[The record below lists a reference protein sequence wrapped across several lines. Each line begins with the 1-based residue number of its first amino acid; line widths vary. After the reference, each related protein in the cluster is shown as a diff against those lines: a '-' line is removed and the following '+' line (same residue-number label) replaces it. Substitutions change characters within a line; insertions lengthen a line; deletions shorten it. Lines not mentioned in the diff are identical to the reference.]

1 MYHEGKAL
9 RSRTGAAKTWD
20 HGCLVCVCVYVFC
33 SLTSWCLHPYRYL
46 DKQKSSTSI
55 SWCLCDNFIW
65 FSLDSISINI
75 FQCCQASASE
85 AEAKEDGN
93 SRDENAKA
101 SARSTVYFLY
111 LKTFLSSLSF
121 NKWKMGGHQKNW
133 CRVASGASTVKPSQH
148 RVQRDSEIGW
158 SCQRVR
164 LSNEFGASIQTESW
178 DYFPTTRFQCFA
190 YVFYRMHGLPII
202 SANKH
207 GMAWVANVCL
217 EDKHGRNVK
226 DCLDW
231 KCMLPL
237 GSKQITSSIVETDK
251 V

>member
-1 MYHEGKAL
+1 MYYMKGKAL

-20 HGCLVCVCVYVFC
+20 HCCLVCVCVCFFPHIMM
-33 SLTSWCLHPYRYL
+33 SSSIPIYL
-46 DKQKSSTSI
+46 DKQKSCTSI

-65 FSLDSISINI
+65 FSRDSISMNI

-111 LKTFLSSLSF
+111 LKTFLSSLLF
-121 NKWKMGGHQKNW
+121 NKWKIGGHQKNR

-178 DYFPTTRFQCFA
+178 NIFLPQGSSASHMLFQEMDCQWLA
-190 YVFYRMHGLPII
+190 QTSI
-202 SANKH
+202 
-207 GMAWVANVCL
+207 AWHRGAANVCL
-217 EDKHGRNVK
+217 HESLWFVFSTVSG
-226 DCLDW
+226 L
-231 KCMLPL
+231 
-237 GSKQITSSIVETDK
+237 
-251 V
+251 